1 MYTNSLLPYSS
12 LEFLFRMDL
21 KVMVNLNVLILMNVD
36 PESIHVI
43 KMLLASTNKE
53 TLIANVSADS
63 VAMVLIVRI
72 SRNAINRM
80 LFNTAADREKHV
92 KIFLE
97 LSDVSLVLLDCMMI

>member
-1 MYTNSLLPYSS
+1 MYSNSVLPYSS

-36 PESIHVI
+36 LESIRVI

-63 VAMVLIVRI
+63 VAMGSIVRI
-72 SRNAINRM
+72 LTNVMNRM
-80 LFNTAADREKHV
+80 L
-92 KIFLE
+92 
-97 LSDVSLVLLDCMMI
+97 